1 MTHLHCSPG
10 SECDGYSRFGPKCHL
25 TRDSELPTPV
35 GVNPSLSAVT
45 AMRMLRSVL
54 KSVIPSALALVVLA
68 GFPGC
73 KSVEEPA
80 SPSSLTVVQGNMQ
93 TAAVGTLLPTPVVMR
108 VRGTDGLPL
117 AKVPISFS
125 VTAGGGAVDPATAV
139 SDANGEVKAKWSL
152 GPLQVQQSIVALA
165 PGLDPVPVIATG
177 VMPSDLVIAQGNN
190 QTAKASAALPVQL
203 VIRVTGGTNIPIP
216 GVTVAFSVT
225 GGTGSINPASAVTN
239 ALGEA
244 TVRWTLG
251 AQAGSQQVQVSA
263 LNLGPVIISATAT
276 P

>member
-1 MTHLHCSPG
+1 
-10 SECDGYSRFGPKCHL
+10 
-25 TRDSELPTPV
+25 
-35 GVNPSLSAVT
+35 
-45 AMRMLRSVL
+45 MRILRSLV
-54 KSVIPSALALVVLA
+54 KSVLPSTLALIVLG

-80 SPSSLTVVQGNMQ
+80 SPASLTVVQGNMQ

-125 VTAGGGAVDPATAV
+125 VATGGGAVDPATAV

-152 GPLQVQQSIVALA
+152 GPLQIQQSLSALA
-165 PGLDPVPVIATG
+165 PGLDPVPVMATG
-177 VMPSDLVIAQGNN
+177 VMPTDLIVAQGNN
-190 QTAKASAALPVQL
+190 QTAKSSAALPVQL
-203 VIRVTGGTNIPIP
+203 VVRVIGGTNIPIP
-216 GVTVAFSVT
+216 GVTVAFSIT
-225 GGTGSINPASAVTN
+225 GGTGSISPASIVTN

-251 AQAGSQQVQVSA
+251 AQAGSQQAQVSA
-263 LNLGPVIISATAT
+263 LNLGPIIISATAI

>member
-1 MTHLHCSPG
+1 MRIVRPII
-10 SECDGYSRFGPKCHL
+10 RAV
-25 TRDSELPTPV
+25 LPP
-35 GVNPSLSAVT
+35 
-45 AMRMLRSVL
+45 
-54 KSVIPSALALVVLA
+54 ALALLVLA

-73 KSVEEPA
+73 NAGETEPVAAA
-80 SPSSLTVVQGNMQ
+80 SLSVVQGNLQ

-125 VTAGGGAVDPATAV
+125 VTSGGGSVDPGTVV

-152 GPLQVQQSIVALA
+152 GPLQVQQSIAALA
-165 PGLDPVPVIATG
+165 PGLDPVLVQATG
-177 VMPSDLVIAQGNN
+177 VMPSDLIIAQGNN
-190 QTAKASAALPVQL
+190 QTGKASAALPVQIVL
-203 VIRVTGGTNIPIP
+203 RVTGGTNVPIP
-216 GVTVAFSVT
+216 GITVAFAIT
-225 GGTGSINPASAVTN
+225 GGTGSISPQSVMTN

-251 AQAGSQQVQVSA
+251 NAVGAQQASVTA
-263 LNLGPVIISATAT
+263 LNLGPIILTATAV

>member
-1 MTHLHCSPG
+1 MMGRLTP
-10 SECDGYSRFGPKCHL
+10 RFGV
-25 TRDSELPTPV
+25 PTPE
-35 GVNPSLSAVT
+35 GVNSSLSAVAT
-45 AMRMLRSVL
+45 MRIVRPLV
-54 KSVIPSALALVVLA
+54 KFIVPSALALLVLA

-80 SPSSLTVVQGNMQ
+80 TPASLSVVQGNMQ
-93 TAAVGTLLPTPVVMR
+93 TAAVGTLLPTPVVLR

-152 GPLQVQQSIVALA
+152 GPLQIQQSIAALA
-165 PGLDPVPVIATG
+165 PGLEPISVLATG
-177 VMPSDLVIAQGNN
+177 IMPADLVVAQGNN
-190 QTAKASAALPVQL
+190 QTAKPSAALPVQL
-203 VIRVTGGTNIPIP
+203 VIRVTGGSNIPIP
-216 GVTVAFSVT
+216 GVTVAFSIT
-225 GGTGSINPASAVTN
+225 GGTGSITPASVVTN
-239 ALGEA
+239 AVGEA

-251 AQAGSQQVQVSA
+251 AQAGSQQAQVSA
-263 LNLGPVIISATAT
+263 LNLGPVIISATAI